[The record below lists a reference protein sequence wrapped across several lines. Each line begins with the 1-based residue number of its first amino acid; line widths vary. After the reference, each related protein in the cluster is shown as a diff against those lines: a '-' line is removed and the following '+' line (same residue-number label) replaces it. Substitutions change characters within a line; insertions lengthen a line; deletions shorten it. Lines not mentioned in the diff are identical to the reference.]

1 MWRAWCRGGGQ
12 APPHLWRR
20 ALSVVTNWLIHI
32 GCAPLQVKAR
42 TSTVPFAAILD
53 GRQKLPDD
61 YWKEFARW
69 PYVAVTCFTLGAYI
83 CHPLMQQASYSLHW

>member
-1 MWRAWCRGGGQ
+1 MIINQLGVTGIRL
-12 APPHLWRR
+12 PPL
-20 ALSVVTNWLIHI
+20 VV
-32 GCAPLQVKAR
+32 QVKAR
-42 TSTVPFAAILD
+42 TSTVPFAAIVD
-53 GRQKLPDD
+53 GRQKLPKD